1 MESVDQKD
9 EQYLGYQ
16 FNGGDLKEILPVM
29 QKHFSFNNQTLKY
42 FFVTNN
48 HLILKKLFL

>member
-29 QKHFSFNNQTLKY
+29 QKHFSFTLLEI
-42 FFVTNN
+42 NGMLDWCN
-48 HLILKKLFL
+48 KKLYNN

>member
-16 FNGGDLKEILPVM
+16 FNGGDLKDTP
-29 QKHFSFNNQTLKY
+29 SNART
-42 FFVTNN
+42 FFI
-48 HLILKKLFL
+48 HSL